1 MSAAPALFKWI
12 RSRHP
17 GVSRRQRSSS
27 AGAEGRE
34 GEVPVVMSGKVA
46 GWAAGLKSSRSRL
59 KPRLG
64 GALRSGRGRGRAAG
78 GGREEISGGARVLT
92 KKKRG
97 GAWER

>member
-34 GEVPVVMSGKVA
+34 GEVRVVMLGKVA

-64 GALRSGRGRGRAAG
+64 GEPRSGRGPARYWHRADPRGFLGWVRTPLHTP
-78 GGREEISGGARVLT
+78 ST
-92 KKKRG
+92 PKSY
-97 GAWER
+97 